1 MSTMREESYWQAVL
15 DRDSGSDG
23 AFVYGVRSTGIYCR
37 PSCPSRRPGRAQVR
51 FFEVPEAAEEAGFR
65 PCLRCRPRK
74 MGRPE
79 HLVEPVRQACRYI
92 EANLDRSLTLS
103 EVSAEVAL
111 SPYHLQRTF
120 KRVMGIT
127 PRQYAEARRLDNLK
141 TQLREGQSVTTAL
154 YDVGYS
160 SSSRLY
166 ERAPEQLGMTPSAYR
181 KGGAGMHVGYTIVDS
196 PLGRLLV
203 GATERGVCAVS
214 LGDSDGYLEAALRR
228 EYPAAEV
235 QHDQAGLDPWVGVIL
250 GYLDGTRPDLDL
262 PLDVQATAFQWRVWE
277 ALRAIPYGSTRS
289 YGEVARAV
297 GEPNAA
303 RAVAMACAS
312 NPVALVVP
320 CHRVI
325 GQSGKLSGYRW
336 GAERKRLLLEKES
349 AGAQSDMV
357 PALAAAE

>member
-1 MSTMREESYWQAVL
+1 MHEESYWQAVL
-15 DRDSGSDG
+15 ERDGGSDG

-37 PSCPSRRPGRAQVR
+37 PSCPSRRPGRAQVQ
-51 FFEVPEAAEEAGFR
+51 FFEVPEAAEAAGFR
-65 PCLRCRPRK
+65 PCLRCRPRTL
-74 MGRPE
+74 GLPE
-79 HLVEPVRQACRYI
+79 HLVEPVRQASRYI

-103 EVSAEVAL
+103 EVSAEVGL

-120 KRVMGIT
+120 RRVMGIT
-127 PRQYAEARRLDNLK
+127 PRQYAEARRLDSLK

-154 YDVGYS
+154 YDVGFS

-181 KGGAGMHVGYTIVDS
+181 KGGAGMDIGYTTVDS

-214 LGDSDGYLEAALRR
+214 LGDSDAYLEDALRR
-228 EYPAAEV
+228 EYPAAELH
-235 QHDQAGLDPWVGVIL
+235 HDHAGLDPWVGAIL
-250 GYLDGTRPDLDL
+250 RYLEGTRPDLDL

-277 ALRAIPYGSTRS
+277 ALRAIPYGRTRS
-289 YGEVARAV
+289 YGEVARAI

-325 GQSGKLSGYRW
+325 GQSGTLSGYRW

-349 AGAQSDMV
+349 TGAPSEIA